1 MDESNT
7 ERILINRGYDDD
19 AFAACEKI
27 KREFDEVN
35 EMLIELEPYTRKL
48 EKAVS
53 SEDQKELTNFVEDRY
68 KLLRKKFK
76 TIEDDI
82 KELEHTVDN
91 AYEIDAKDQEELKNI
106 VKANYQI
113 LANKLQEAQKFYS
126 GFKTASKKKLTRQ
139 IRNLDHNNEFTEEQI
154 DVMTEE
160 NPDAVNELV
169 QQKLF
174 GKASLKLQYEAQD
187 IREKCDGIKRLQRDI
202 RELLNMLKEISAIVQ
217 HQGEQIDSIGEHVR
231 KAKDNV
237 EQGNKNLVQAKKHH
251 QDARCVS

>member
-1 MDESNT
+1 MNNEY
-7 ERILINRGYDDD
+7 EDDP
-19 AFAACEKI
+19 FGACEKI

-35 EMLIELEPYTRKL
+35 DMLIELEPCTRKL
-48 EKAVS
+48 EKAVAS
-53 SEDQKELTNFVEDRY
+53 DDQKKITDFVEVRY

-82 KELEHTVDN
+82 KDLEHTVDN
-91 AYEIDAKDQEELKNI
+91 AYEIDKKDQQELKNI

-113 LANKLQEAQKFYS
+113 LATKLQDTQKFYS

-139 IRNLDHNNEFTEEQI
+139 IRNLDHNNDFTDEQI
-154 DVMTEE
+154 EVMTEE

-174 GKASLKLQYEAQD
+174 GKASLKLRHEAED
-187 IREKCDGIKRLQRDI
+187 IREKCDGIKRLQKDI

-237 EQGNKNLVQAKKHH
+237 AQGNINLTNAKKHH